1 MTEHLTAAQFRE
13 INKAEKHGR
22 IPRAS
27 KARRTVGG
35 IVFDS
40 MAEAKRYVL
49 LQDME
54 KAGQI
59 SHLTLQPKYQLLVE
73 GSLIGHYI
81 ADFEYL
87 NKTGQ
92 LIVEDVKSTFT
103 RKDPLYRRNR
113 KHMLAQYGIE
123 VMEVVR

>member
-13 INKAEKHGR
+13 VNKPERHGR
-22 IPRAS
+22 IVRSS
-27 KARRTVGG
+27 KAKRTVGG

-54 KAGQI
+54 RAGMI
-59 SHLTLQPKYQLLVE
+59 SRLTLQPRYQLIVE
-73 GSLIGHYI
+73 GHLIGHYVG
-81 ADFEYL
+81 DFEYL

-92 LIVEDVKSTFT
+92 LVVEDVKSVFT

-113 KHMLAQYGIE
+113 KHMMAQYGID
-123 VMEVVR
+123 VTEVVR

>member
-1 MTEHLTAAQFRE
+1 VTEHLTAAQFRE
-13 INKAEKHGR
+13 ITKAEKHGR
-22 IPRAS
+22 IPRSS
-27 KARRTVGG
+27 KAKRTVGG

-49 LQDME
+49 LCDMQR
-54 KAGQI
+54 AGQI
-59 SHLTLQPKYQLLVE
+59 SHLTLQPKYQLLVD

-92 LIVEDVKSTFT
+92 LIVEDVKSIFT

-113 KHMLAQYGIE
+113 KHMMAQYGIE